1 MKIFL
6 FNFEI
11 VPKNFDKA
19 GQRIRGATRVAQTVA
34 KLVLRNIYIPVA
46 TYRKTRDA
54 LMVNSLV
61 KHALAVSKSVNGDQ
75 QIGQG
80 AVDVSSDIDEEL
92 RKIAA
97 QMDVCIKII
106 GCGGGGSNTI
116 NRCVDAGI
124 SGAQLCAI
132 NTDAKHLLTIRA
144 PKKILIGRTATRGLG
159 AGAIPEVG
167 EQAAKEN
174 ELEIREYLRGAHIV
188 FVTAGLGGGTGTG
201 SAHFVARIAKES
213 LQALTIGVVTLP
225 FKAEGTIRME
235 NALAGLDKLRR
246 VCDTTIVIPND
257 KLLEL
262 VPKLPIDAAFKVA
275 DEVLMQTMKGL
286 TEIITKPGLV
296 NLDYSDIQ
304 TVMREGG
311 ISFVGIGES
320 DDEDDRVEAAVKEAL
335 TSPLLGEIDLKDAK
349 GALIRVVG
357 GSDMTIAEAQRAAEI
372 VTNSVNERAR
382 IIWGCSI
389 EPELK
394 GTIKVLLIVTGAKS
408 KYMLGRSDY
417 DYEDKLASDF
427 APRRNARG
435 YNSADDDGI
444 DFVR

>member
-1 MKIFL
+1 
-6 FNFEI
+6 
-11 VPKNFDKA
+11 
-19 GQRIRGATRVAQTVA
+19 
-34 KLVLRNIYIPVA
+34 
-46 TYRKTRDA
+46 
-54 LMVNSLV
+54 MVNSLV
-61 KHALAVSKSVNGDQ
+61 KHALAVSKEGEKAPSQVEQ
-75 QIGQG
+75 
-80 AVDVSSDIDEEL
+80 ASPEVDEEL
-92 RKIAA
+92 KRIAA

-132 NTDAKHLLTIRA
+132 NTDAKHLLTVRA
-144 PKKILIGRTATRGLG
+144 PRKILIGRTTTRGLG

-167 EQAAKEN
+167 EQAAREN
-174 ELEIREYLRGAHIV
+174 DIEIRNFLQGSNIV
-188 FVTAGLGGGTGTG
+188 FVTAGMGGGTGTG
-201 SAHFVARIAKES
+201 SAHYVARIAKEQI
-213 LQALTIGVVTLP
+213 QALTIGVVTLP

-246 VCDTTIVIPND
+246 ITDTTIVIPND

-311 ISFVGIGES
+311 ISFVGIGEA
-320 DDEDDRVEAAVKEAL
+320 DKENDDRVDTAVREAL

-357 GSDMTIAEAQRAAEI
+357 GPDMTVGEAQKAAEI

-389 EPELK
+389 EPELE
-394 GTIKVLLIVTGAKS
+394 GTIKVLLIVTGARS
-408 KYMLGRSDY
+408 KYMLGKMDSNYERLGDDIGPAARS
-417 DYEDKLASDF
+417 
-427 APRRNARG
+427 RRP
-435 YNSADDDGI
+435 SSDDGI